1 MDKLC
6 TPGGGEPVPVSFNL
20 IRWAGLAAMVGGVLW
35 ALWTVGFNSVGYGEP
50 GTPAYER
57 YEAYNRLLPL
67 ALLPLMVGFLG
78 LHAVQRRSYGWLG
91 KAGFVAALVRLALGV
106 AGSVGEFWVFTTQPY
121 GEANGRDASWMIYLV
136 GHLVLAIGS
145 VLFGIAAVRA
155 KVLARKPAVMFAVLG
170 GFAVM
175 PFFGALIFAI
185 PFTWLGYTLWSGKVE
200 PVRHPQ
206 RVR

>member
-1 MDKLC
+1 
-6 TPGGGEPVPVSFNL
+6 
-20 IRWAGLAAMVGGVLW
+20 MVGGVLW
-35 ALWTVGFNSVGYGEP
+35 ALWTVGYNFVADPWYGEP
-50 GTPAYER
+50 GTLTYER

-67 ALLPLMVGFLG
+67 ALLPVIVGFLG
-78 LHAVQRRSYGWLG
+78 LHAAQRRSYGWLG
-91 KAGFVAALVRLALGV
+91 KAGLATALLGLALVV

-121 GEANGRDASWMIYLV
+121 EANGRATSWTVYLL

-145 VLFGIAAVRA
+145 VLFGIATVRA
-155 KVLARKPAVMFAVLG
+155 KVLARKSAMMFAVLG

-185 PFTWLGYTLWSGKVE
+185 PFTWLGYMLYSGKGE
-200 PVRHPQ
+200 PARQPQ